1 MEELARGPDQWS
13 FEEEERAAQEAAAR
27 EADRQMT
34 PAMMMLAKQQAQD
47 KPKEEKKVRA
57 YQQNCTFSSSCYGR
71 MLAHWDRLSSSS
83 PLTGFRVCGLQ
94 EEGPLTPE
102 EAEAKDTQAK
112 RDVFADLNLHTL
124 RYVTGKGLW
133 IHFGLVTMDQVTRSI
148 ELLK

>member
-57 YQQNCTFSSSCYGR
+57 HQQIGALEGFLSFRDGR
-71 MLAHWDRLSSSS
+71 RLVQSA
-83 PLTGFRVCGLQ
+83 G
-94 EEGPLTPE
+94 
-102 EAEAKDTQAK
+102 
-112 RDVFADLNLHTL
+112 
-124 RYVTGKGLW
+124 
-133 IHFGLVTMDQVTRSI
+133 
-148 ELLK
+148 